1 MSNQPK
7 TPKKKKSFGIP
18 KLFYNDR
25 FVLIFSILAAI
36 VLWFI
41 MATVNTNER
50 PRVIYDVPIEVTLPD
65 SALEQGYK
73 IYGQNEVKA
82 RVSVKGN
89 SLTVNQIKNSD
100 IQVVAQEVSSVSGAG
115 EYTFNLVAV
124 KKGQLTDYEVVSIDP
139 GTVVVEVD
147 KSKEMTLPI
156 ESKIK
161 YTTDENH
168 YISAPELST
177 SSVKLSGPETVLNKV
192 AKAVVEYDVKE
203 SLQETKTFST
213 KINLYDSEG
222 NLIEDDRITM
232 STDRVDVTL
241 TVLSRKEL
249 PITFKYKNQPSN
261 FDLDKSKIKITPE
274 TLDVG
279 ATADM
284 LNNLSEVS
292 LGELDLSK
300 LSPDTN
306 TFVMDIMLPDGVRNL
321 SNVTT
326 ATVEFDLSDF
336 ATKTIDISNFNVK
349 NLDASKNA
357 TVTTKSLSVTI
368 VAPKSV
374 IDQIEANDISADI
387 DMSSI
392 NVTGST
398 EVPVTITVNS
408 ASGKAWAYG
417 SYKVNINVRKT

>member
-1 MSNQPK
+1 M
-7 TPKKKKSFGIP
+7 
-18 KLFYNDR
+18 
-25 FVLIFSILAAI
+25 
-36 VLWFI
+36 
-41 MATVNTNER
+41 
-50 PRVIYDVPIEVTLPD
+50 IYDVPIEVTLPD

-156 ESKIK
+156 ESKIN

-192 AKAVVEYDVKE
+192 VRAVVEYDVKE

-232 STDRVDVTL
+232 SADRVDVTL
-241 TVLSRKEL
+241 TVLNRKEL

-261 FDLDKSKIKITPE
+261 FDLDKSKIKINPE

-306 TFVMDIMLPDGVRNL
+306 TFVDGVRNL

-387 DMSSI
+387 DMSTI

>member
-7 TPKKKKSFGIP
+7 TPKKKKSFGIS

-156 ESKIK
+156 ESKIN

-177 SSVKLSGPETVLNKV
+177 SSVKLSGPETVLNQV

-203 SLQETKTFST
+203 SLH
-213 KINLYDSEG
+213 
-222 NLIEDDRITM
+222 
-232 STDRVDVTL
+232 
-241 TVLSRKEL
+241 
-249 PITFKYKNQPSN
+249 SN
-261 FDLDKSKIKITPE
+261 
-274 TLDVG
+274 
-279 ATADM
+279 
-284 LNNLSEVS
+284 S
-292 LGELDLSK
+292 L
-300 LSPDTN
+300 
-306 TFVMDIMLPDGVRNL
+306 RH
-321 SNVTT
+321 
-326 ATVEFDLSDF
+326 
-336 ATKTIDISNFNVK
+336 
-349 NLDASKNA
+349 
-357 TVTTKSLSVTI
+357 
-368 VAPKSV
+368 AP
-374 IDQIEANDISADI
+374 
-387 DMSSI
+387 
-392 NVTGST
+392 
-398 EVPVTITVNS
+398 
-408 ASGKAWAYG
+408 
-417 SYKVNINVRKT
+417 

>member
-156 ESKIK
+156 ESKIN

-177 SSVKLSGPETVLNKV
+177 SSVKLSG
-192 AKAVVEYDVKE
+192 
-203 SLQETKTFST
+203 S
-213 KINLYDSEG
+213 G
-222 NLIEDDRITM
+222 NGT
-232 STDRVDVTL
+232 
-241 TVLSRKEL
+241 
-249 PITFKYKNQPSN
+249 Q
-261 FDLDKSKIKITPE
+261 
-274 TLDVG
+274 
-279 ATADM
+279 
-284 LNNLSEVS
+284 
-292 LGELDLSK
+292 
-300 LSPDTN
+300 
-306 TFVMDIMLPDGVRNL
+306 
-321 SNVTT
+321 
-326 ATVEFDLSDF
+326 
-336 ATKTIDISNFNVK
+336 
-349 NLDASKNA
+349 
-357 TVTTKSLSVTI
+357 
-368 VAPKSV
+368 
-374 IDQIEANDISADI
+374 
-387 DMSSI
+387 
-392 NVTGST
+392 
-398 EVPVTITVNS
+398 
-408 ASGKAWAYG
+408 
-417 SYKVNINVRKT
+417 

>member
-156 ESKIK
+156 ESKIN

-261 FDLDKSKIKITPE
+261 FDLDK
-274 TLDVG
+274 
-279 ATADM
+279 M
-284 LNNLSEVS
+284 NNLSEVS